1 MLAKLAQ
8 LDRITSK
15 VLDWVALAASA
26 FVAGLLVFLVFS
38 RYVLNWS
45 IVGLN
50 ELSVLAAMWLYMIGA
65 LIASRRREHLVV
77 DLVPQLLS
85 NPWAQAVHRVFVAL
99 VTLVITCF
107 FVAWTYQMFAWGV
120 KRPQTIPALGL
131 PLWVSQAAVG
141 VAAVG
146 CCAYALRDVVTG
158 MRALAEAK
166 RASQPLTGRV

>member
-1 MLAKLAQ
+1 MLAKLARFDQ
-8 LDRITSK
+8 VVAKALE
-15 VLDWVALAASA
+15 WVALAASA

-65 LIASRRREHLVV
+65 LLASRRGEHLVV

-85 NPWAQAVHRVFVAL
+85 NPHAQAVHRVFVAL

-107 FVAWTYQMFAWGV
+107 FIAWTYQMFAWGM
-120 KRPQTIPALGL
+120 KRPQIIPALGL
-131 PLWVSQAAVG
+131 PLWVSQAAIE

-146 CCAYALRDVVTG
+146 CFAYALRDVVTG
-158 MRALAEAK
+158 MRALAEV
-166 RASQPLTGRV
+166 RDQSQAPAGRR